1 MNQVL
6 FALNEVYLL
15 NEKGAVA
22 LANGFTLCPP
32 DYQRRIEAVF
42 TLLAADAES
51 IREAIAILTEIEQE
65 LSQWY
70 GDRRLAV

>member
-6 FALNEVYLL
+6 FALNEACLL

-32 DYQRRIEAVF
+32 EYQRRIESAF
-42 TLLAADAES
+42 ALLAADTES
-51 IREAIAILTEIEQE
+51 IRGAI
-65 LSQWY
+65 Y
-70 GDRRLAV
+70 PG